1 MAESIELDLR
11 KVFTKP
17 GAKQRFRRLAG
28 LDYISDEDVE
38 VMIAKND
45 GDAFRDGLLN
55 GRQPAFEVN
64 WGALWH
70 GNSGSFEIH
79 HFDGFFFAKS
89 EDDGGIA
96 GPFES
101 ALDAAEWRAGIYDMD
116 YSEEY
121 GTAASVHITSR
132 YGDKG
137 QRLISKR
144 EAKKVM
150 AILTSHEGAP
160 LDYYWCEAEPG
171 KLFKD
176 PLHGEA
182 GKLLA
187 ELHAALRDGHLD
199 RIYIARHG
207 LEKLT
212 KKDRAD
218 DYVLGEA
225 SKHFTSTFDSCLMK
239 VPLDEAGKLARF
251 RAEWVRICL
260 PRRVGKK
267 TLAAVIRIDNPIGL
281 IDDLFPADKADNK

>member
-1 MAESIELDLR
+1 
-11 KVFTKP
+11 
-17 GAKQRFRRLAG
+17 
-28 LDYISDEDVE
+28 
-38 VMIAKND
+38 
-45 GDAFRDGLLN
+45 
-55 GRQPAFEVN
+55 
-64 WGALWH
+64 
-70 GNSGSFEIH
+70 
-79 HFDGFFFAKS
+79 
-89 EDDGGIA
+89 
-96 GPFES
+96 
-101 ALDAAEWRAGIYDMD
+101 
-116 YSEEY
+116 
-121 GTAASVHITSR
+121 
-132 YGDKG
+132 
-137 QRLISKR
+137 
-144 EAKKVM
+144 M

>member
-1 MAESIELDLR
+1 MAESIELNLR

-28 LDYISDEDVE
+28 FDYISDEDVE
-38 VMIAKND
+38 VMIAENN
-45 GDAFRDGLLN
+45 GVVFRDGLLN
-55 GRQPAFEVN
+55 GREPAFEVN

-176 PLHGEA
+176 PLHGES

-187 ELHAALRDGHLD
+187 DLHLAQKAGILD
-199 RIYIARHG
+199 NFFTTQQK

-212 KKDRAD
+212 KKERAN
-218 DYVLGEA
+218 DYVLGDT
-225 SKHFTSTFDSCLMK
+225 SKHFTSIFDSCLMK
-239 VPLDEAGKLARF
+239 VPMDATGKLARF
-251 RAEWVRICL
+251 RAEWVRICM

-267 TLAAVIRIDNPIGL
+267 TLAAVIRIDNPMDL
-281 IDDLFPADKADNK
+281 IDDLVPADKADNK